1 LAQSLKECK
10 CQVSDCKL
18 PITKKTIFSLSL
30 TSEQELR
37 VKTND
42 SNKDQNP
49 EDSKFNNPIADQS

>member
-1 LAQSLKECK
+1 M
-10 CQVSDCKL
+10 SDCKL